1 MPIIG
6 KDIQLGT
13 LEQLSRLKLTIEEE
27 FPGIWKPTEACLSV
41 IAQLKISDISNCF
54 FLTFVGPPS
63 TRKTTML
70 SWFFGLDDICYRSD
84 EFSPH
89 SFVSHYAGS
98 TKEKLKEVDLLPRI
112 KDKVLI
118 TPELLPIFNASYE
131 VLLENLG
138 IITRVLDAQGY
149 TSDSGVHGRRGYEG
163 AYVFH
168 WLGAIAYIPHRIWS
182 ILGNLGPRAYFYLMP
197 QEKEKTAEELSE
209 EIKEEFEKKSKICQ
223 NAVHSFINNLWDTY
237 PAPVVWLKEKDDT
250 DAMIIIARMAQLLSK
265 LRGNIEYQKV
275 VEPDE
280 EGNET
285 EAVYTQPIVE
295 EPHRANQV
303 LYNLA
308 RGHALIC
315 GRKYITKDD
324 LPLVI
329 KVALNSANTDRVKL
343 FEFLLNNNGLAS
355 SKDFENYLN
364 CSRAMAIR
372 TMTSLKILG
381 LVDSIKGNPG
391 EEGGRPMYYARL
403 RDNFKWFI
411 SREFKSLWKD

>member
-1 MPIIG
+1 MPILG
-6 KDIQLGT
+6 KDIQLGP
-13 LEQLSRLKLTIEEE
+13 LEQLSRLRLVIKEQ
-27 FPGIWKPTEACLSV
+27 FPGMWKPTEACLSV

-63 TRKTTML
+63 SRKTTML
-70 SWFFGLDDICYRSD
+70 SWFFGLDICYRSD
-84 EFSPH
+84 QFSPK
-89 SFVSHYAGS
+89 SFVSHYAGI
-98 TKEKLKEVDLLPRI
+98 TNEKLQEVDLLPRI

-118 TPELLPIFNASYE
+118 TPELLPTFNAPPE
-131 VLLENLG
+131 VLLENFG
-138 IITRVLDAQGY
+138 IITRVLDGQGF
-149 TSDSGVHGRRGYEG
+149 TSDSGVHGKRGYEG
-163 AYVFH
+163 KYVFH
-168 WLGAIAYIPHRIWS
+168 WLGAVAYIPHRIWR

-197 QEKEKTAEELSE
+197 QEREKTPEELSE
-209 EIKEEFEKKSKICQ
+209 ETKEDFEKKSKICQ
-223 NAVHSFINNLWDTY
+223 NAVHSFITKLWKTY
-237 PAPVVWLKEKDDT
+237 PEPVEWLKERDDT
-250 DAMIIIARMAQLLSK
+250 DAMIVIARMAKLLSK

-275 VEPDE
+275 AEPDE

-285 EAVYTQPIVE
+285 EAIYTQPIIE
-295 EPHRANQV
+295 EPHRVNQM

-324 LPLVI
+324 LPLII

-343 FEFLLNNNGLAS
+343 FEFLLKNNGLAS

-364 CSRAMAIR
+364 CSRTMAIR

-381 LVDSIKGNPG
+381 LVDTIKGNPG

-403 RDNFKWFI
+403 KDDFKWFI
-411 SREFKSLWKD
+411 SREFKILWED